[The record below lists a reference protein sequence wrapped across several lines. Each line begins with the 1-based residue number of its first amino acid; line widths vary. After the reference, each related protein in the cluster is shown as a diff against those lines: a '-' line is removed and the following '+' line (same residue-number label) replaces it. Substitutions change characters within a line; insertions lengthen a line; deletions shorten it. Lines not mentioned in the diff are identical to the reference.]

1 MSRKFSRARR
11 SAQPTELTSAR
22 LTHRTGAASAEQEAP
37 QAEPPAAVEVVK
49 GNPTPEQRQALEKLV
64 GELTEKAE
72 ERRRAKPDTR
82 GWYGSA
88 TEPFHNAPEP
98 NPAGFR
104 SPNLP
109 QA

>member
-11 SAQPTELTSAR
+11 RVQRTELTSAR
-22 LTHRTGAASAEQEAP
+22 LTHRTGAAPADQEAS
-37 QAEPPAAVEVVK
+37 QAEPQAAVDVVK
-49 GNPTPEQRQALEKLV
+49 GNPTPEQRQALEQLV
-64 GELTEKAE
+64 GELTEQAE
-72 ERRRAKPDTR
+72 ERRRARPDTR

-88 TEPFHNAPEP
+88 AEPFPNAPEP

-104 SPNLP
+104 SPDLP

>member
-11 SAQPTELTSAR
+11 SVQPTELTSAR
-22 LTHRTGAASAEQEAP
+22 LTHRAGAAPAEQEAS
-37 QAEPPAAVEVVK
+37 QAEPQAAVEVVK
-49 GNPTPEQRQALEKLV
+49 GNPTPEQRQALEQLV
-64 GELTEKAE
+64 GELTEQAE

-82 GWYGSA
+82 GWYGFA
-88 TEPFHNAPEP
+88 AEPFPDAPEP

>member
-64 GELTEKAE
+64 GELTEQAE
-72 ERRRAKPDTR
+72 ERRRAKPNTR

-88 TEPFHNAPEP
+88 GEPFPNAPEP

>member
-11 SAQPTELTSAR
+11 SVQPTELTSAL
-22 LTHRTGAASAEQEAP
+22 LTHRTGAAPADQEAS
-37 QAEPPAAVEVVK
+37 QAEPQAAVDVVK
-49 GNPTPEQRQALEKLV
+49 GNPTPEQRQALEQLV
-64 GELTEKAE
+64 GELTEQAE
-72 ERRRAKPDTR
+72 ERRRARPDTR

-88 TEPFHNAPEP
+88 AEPFPNAPEP

-104 SPNLP
+104 SPDLP

>member
-11 SAQPTELTSAR
+11 KTQPTELTSAR
-22 LTHRTGAASAEQEAP
+22 LTHRTGAASAEKEAP
-37 QAEPPAAVEVVK
+37 QAEPQAAVEVVK
-49 GNPTPEQRQALEKLV
+49 GNPTSVQRQALEQLV
-64 GELTEKAE
+64 GELTEQAE
-72 ERRRAKPDTR
+72 ERRRAKPNTR

-88 TEPFHNAPEP
+88 GEPFPNAPEP

>member
-11 SAQPTELTSAR
+11 STQPTEITSAR

-37 QAEPPAAVEVVK
+37 QAGRQAAVEVVK

-88 TEPFHNAPEP
+88 TEPFPNAPEP